1 MGAHKYLLSFLKYIK
16 KNDNPFRTLL
26 VDSANPGFRSRFMQ
40 QSIIRFIQN
49 LEITL
54 PEEIEQYVYSY
65 ILNGSTR
72 IIVQWIR
79 SDYKAD
85 ESAICELLFSINR
98 SALINLEI
106 KYIIMPLSSA
116 RRKKCPSRK
125 ALPDGRFC
133 CFAKNIYSSSEH
145 ILVIKTA
152 IC

>member
-1 MGAHKYLLSFLKYIK
+1 
-16 KNDNPFRTLL
+16 
-26 VDSANPGFRSRFMQ
+26 MQ

-65 ILNGSTR
+65 ILNGSTG

-98 SALINLEI
+98 NALINLEI
-106 KYIIMPLSSA
+106 K
-116 RRKKCPSRK
+116 
-125 ALPDGRFC
+125 
-133 CFAKNIYSSSEH
+133 
-145 ILVIKTA
+145 
-152 IC
+152 

>member
-16 KNDNPFRTLL
+16 ENDKPFRPLL
-26 VDSANPGFRSRFMQ
+26 VDSADPGFRSRFMQ

-79 SDYKAD
+79 SDYKAS

-106 KYIIMPLSSA
+106 NRVLCHYLQQEEKMSVKESSPRRTILLFCKKYLFIIRA
-116 RRKKCPSRK
+116 YTC
-125 ALPDGRFC
+125 
-133 CFAKNIYSSSEH
+133 N
-145 ILVIKTA
+145 
-152 IC
+152 